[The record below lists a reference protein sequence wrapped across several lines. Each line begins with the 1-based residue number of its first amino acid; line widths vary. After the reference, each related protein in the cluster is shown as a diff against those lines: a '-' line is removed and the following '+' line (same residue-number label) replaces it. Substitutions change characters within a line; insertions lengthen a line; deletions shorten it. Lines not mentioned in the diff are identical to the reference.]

1 MAAAAAA
8 PTPAAPVQSSSD
20 VSPMS
25 VLRLGKVDTKKYL
38 SVTTFKDKV
47 YFHVRVFL
55 PSYKNAGMLK
65 PMQSGVAL
73 SGEHWNRLV
82 AATGAIDNQI
92 RSLQQTRQHGDVPT
106 RQDDSPISL
115 GQDTDYYVVASIWNG
130 DVKVHIRAYKT
141 YSTKLYPTNKG
152 ITLTVDEWT
161 TLTRHSHIYLSTCM
175 NPQDTVKCSD
185 MPMLVLDEPPRKVV
199 LKQEQPSTPT
209 KRRCVITRDGNP
221 LDWAPKKQK
230 IDNETYSDVD
240 DFLARFAA
248 DLAGETPNRPT
259 ADIESLQEK
268 VNNCEGCQFE
278 CANQEAHYDGC
289 LKDIVNNMY

>member
-8 PTPAAPVQSSSD
+8 VAAPVQSSSD

-47 YFHVRVFL
+47 YVHVRVFL
-55 PSYKNAGMLK
+55 PSYMNPDMLK

-73 SGEHWNRLV
+73 SVEQWNRLV
-82 AATGAIDNQI
+82 AATDAIDSQI
-92 RSLQQTRQHGDVPT
+92 RSLQQTRQGG
-106 RQDDSPISL
+106 DDSPISL

-152 ITLTVDEWT
+152 IALTVDEWT
-161 TLTRHSHIYLSTCM
+161 TLTRHSHIYLSTHM
-175 NPQDTVKCSD
+175 NPQDTVKCPD
-185 MPMLVLDEPPRKVV
+185 NKYMPMLVLDEPPRKVV
-199 LKQEQPSTPT
+199 VKQEQPSTPT

-230 IDNETYSDVD
+230 IDNETYSNVD
-240 DFLARFAA
+240 DFLTRMVT
-248 DLAGETPNRPT
+248 DLVGGGETPAKCPMLVL
-259 ADIESLQEK
+259 DEPCS
-268 VNNCEGCQFE
+268 NN
-278 CANQEAHYDGC
+278 
-289 LKDIVNNMY
+289 